1 MEFAQLKPGRGFDPV
16 RSFMYYGQRIVTQPR
31 LRRLVVAAL
40 RKRIGANQGA
50 LTIDE
55 TLAKPE
61 QASLLSLN
69 EEGYAPLHRL
79 LSRHQVAD
87 IHGYMQNKRLSDRV
101 RGGRVF
107 TVDSVP
113 DDARIGDYE
122 LKDIIDCPHILELAN
137 SSALLRL
144 AAHYIGCK
152 PTLSALGMRWSFP
165 GSAADS
171 ILQAFHRDSDDWRF
185 VKIFVYLT
193 EVDVD
198 SGPHVYVRGSHLI
211 KTSLRAHSY
220 SDESVERAHG
230 VDSIVNVTGPAGF
243 GFAADT
249 SGIHKGAVPL
259 RYARC
264 LLQFQYSLLPTY
276 AYRYRPEP
284 YNGSLSLDKYI
295 NRLIVQ

>member
-16 RSFMYYGQRIVTQPR
+16 NSFKYYGQRIVTQPR

-40 RKRIGANQGA
+40 RKRIGASQGA
-50 LTIDE
+50 LTMDE
-55 TLAKPE
+55 TLTKPE

-69 EEGYAPLHRL
+69 EGGYAPLHGL
-79 LSRHQVAD
+79 LSGHQVAD

-122 LKDIIDCPHILELAN
+122 LKDIIACPHILELAN
-137 SSALLRL
+137 SASLLRL
-144 AAHYIGCK
+144 ASHYIGCK

-193 EVDVD
+193 DVDAD
-198 SGPHVYVRGSHLI
+198 SGPHVYVRGSHLA

-230 VDSIVNVTGPAGF
+230 VDSIVNVIGPAGF

-259 RYARC
+259 RHARC
-264 LLQFQYSLLPTY
+264 LLQLQYSLLPTY

-284 YNGSLSLDKYI
+284 YNGSLSLDKYV